1 MLTAT
6 HRNPLDGYIVH
17 DLDPALLVR
26 VARPMP
32 ALDAKLNAT
41 VERIWRK
48 AVQRVAEGGGGA
60 LFNGEVFSA
69 DRITPTEITGHVTEY
84 RRAVAQMERPALF
97 AALGLRPLA
106 VCGVLRCANGVVFG
120 QRHPAAIYQPGMW
133 QLPPAG
139 SVDSSVVMPDGTVE
153 LRGEI
158 EIELAEEVGLM
169 PNQVDPPRPLCVVEH
184 PGSHVCDVGIAL
196 TTKLTGAQVR
206 RAHQRYGNAEYAALA
221 IVACSKLADFVD
233 RAGDLLVPPAH
244 EFLRRAGLL
253 PDRACA

>member
-1 MLTAT
+1 MD
-6 HRNPLDGYIVH
+6 RSQPLNGFVVH
-17 DLDPALLVR
+17 ALDPAVRVR

-41 VERIWRK
+41 VERLWH
-48 AVQRVAEGGGGA
+48 AAGQRVAEGGGGV

-84 RRAVAQMERPALF
+84 RRIVAQMERPALF
-97 AALGLRPLA
+97 TALGLRPLS
-106 VCGVLRCANGVVFG
+106 VCGVLRCANGVVFA

-139 SVDSSVVMPDGTVE
+139 SVDSSVIMPDGTVE
-153 LRGEI
+153 LCGEI
-158 EIELAEEVGLM
+158 EIELTEELGI
-169 PNQVDPPRPLCVVEH
+169 PPDQVDPPRPLCVVEH
-184 PGSHVCDVGIAL
+184 PDSHVCDVGMAL

-206 RAHQRYGNAEYAALA
+206 RAHQRAGNTEYASLT
-221 IVACSKLADFVD
+221 IVPFAKLADFVAH
-233 RAGDLLVPPAH
+233 AGDRLVPPAH

-253 PDRACA
+253 PG